1 MSGTHHL
8 VSTASR
14 KLRPTAEFETEA
26 TRDCHRWDQDDVGKV
41 VRVKNPLKW
50 WLIVS
55 VQRHVAT
62 FQELSSEMVAATANE
77 IAFES
82 PTAGETVQS
91 AIDTLARKISAA
103 TSASGIANDSS
114 VEGATVSQAFDSL
127 IGIIFG
133 QVRSVFGR
141 TGHVTAHAG
150 DYSAAQV
157 GAPPVARTISAGTG
171 LTGGGDLSANRTLSV
186 SFGSTAGSVCE
197 GNDPRL
203 SGGGAPSMHALNHLP
218 GGSDALAS
226 GPASSLSAGGGNA
239 EGSATAFARQDHLH
253 ALPPF
258 GSAAGTFCQGNDARL
273 SDARSPTS
281 HALSHLPGGADGLAS
296 GPASSLSAGG
306 SNAEGSA
313 TAFARQD
320 HLHAL
325 PPFGSAAGTFCQGN
339 DARLSD
345 ARSPTSHALS
355 HLPGAPDGLAS
366 GPASS
371 LSVGGSNAEGTA
383 GAFARQD
390 HQHGLPPFGS
400 TSATFCE
407 GNDARLSDAR
417 SPTSHALSH
426 LPGAPDGLASG
437 PASSLSVGGSNA
449 EGTAG
454 AFARQDHQH
463 GLPPFG
469 STSATFCEG
478 NDARLSDARSPTSH
492 ALTHLPGAPDG
503 LAIGMPVAIGL
514 ANDAGSAAAYAR
526 ADHVH
531 DGSGLLACDGSRALS
546 GALNLGGNNLTNVG
560 AVFEQPIAFAWAGN
574 AATIDV
580 SVKNDF
586 VASGTLTGN
595 STITLTNGSDGCQG
609 TVYVKQDA
617 TGGRGLGFVVP
628 GRTIL
633 REAGAMDSNPQQS
646 PNTVTGY
653 AYDFKTIGGTA
664 YVIVERFFL
673 T

>member
-281 HALSHLPGGADGLAS
+281 HALSHLPG
-296 GPASSLSAGG
+296 
-306 SNAEGSA
+306 
-313 TAFARQD
+313 
-320 HLHAL
+320 
-325 PPFGSAAGTFCQGN
+325 
-339 DARLSD
+339 
-345 ARSPTSHALS
+345 
-355 HLPGAPDGLAS
+355 
-366 GPASS
+366 
-371 LSVGGSNAEGTA
+371 
-383 GAFARQD
+383 
-390 HQHGLPPFGS
+390 
-400 TSATFCE
+400 
-407 GNDARLSDAR
+407 
-417 SPTSHALSH
+417 
-426 LPGAPDGLASG
+426 APDGLASG